1 MYSVVCNVRIY
12 CLDTVY
18 CRQYTIHA
26 TLIHLAYHDN
36 ETPVY
41 DVIEIE
47 GCNSNFRREDL
58 SQGHS
63 LLMHYDRYTMI
74 ALVSSKHLPIYPPY
88 TPLTYTSL
96 AYLPIHLYTGIE
108 IVERACRSPI
118 RTICNNAGFEGS
130 VIVGE
135 MVSIVCM

>member
-26 TLIHLAYHDN
+26 TLIHLAYHDD

-74 ALVSSKHLPIYPPY
+74 ALVSSKHLPCLFLYCVYRVYSVYVYIIFIFNSVYSVVCYVRIYC
-88 TPLTYTSL
+88 
-96 AYLPIHLYTGIE
+96 AYLLYAYYILHTY
-108 IVERACRSPI
+108 VLN
-118 RTICNNAGFEGS
+118 T
-130 VIVGE
+130 V
-135 MVSIVCM
+135 